1 MRKEGNTEMNHMD
14 KVCRLSGLELTE
26 EFSIL
31 KKRPDIRLTVR
42 NPYYFTDE
50 GMTDGSGRLDN
61 TLLADLITGTLVI
74 KKSGRK
80 ASE

>member
-1 MRKEGNTEMNHMD
+1 MNHMD

-42 NPYYFTDE
+42 NPYCFTDE
-50 GMTDGSGRLDN
+50 GMTDGSGAPGN
-61 TLLADLITGTLVI
+61 TLLTGLITGTLVT
-74 KKSGRK
+74 KKLGKKVSK
-80 ASE
+80 

>member
-1 MRKEGNTEMNHMD
+1 MNHMD

-50 GMTDGSGRLDN
+50 GMTDGSGAPGN

-74 KKSGRK
+74 KKSERK